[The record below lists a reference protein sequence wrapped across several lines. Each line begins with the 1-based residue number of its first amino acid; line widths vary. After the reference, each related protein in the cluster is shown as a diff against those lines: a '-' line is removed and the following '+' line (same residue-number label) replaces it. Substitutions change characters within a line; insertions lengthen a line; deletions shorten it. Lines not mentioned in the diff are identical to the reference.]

1 MSEYDERAGRLQ
13 QMNRASEEEKGEDY
27 DESAVR
33 RSIVYTREDITL
45 VVSYLSSV
53 NQQLAGLRR
62 IGWAIVVLAAVSV
75 IQKF

>member
-13 QMNRASEEEKGEDY
+13 QMNRTSEEEKGEDY
-27 DESAVR
+27 DESVVR

-53 NQQLAGLRR
+53 NQQLTGLRR